1 MKQETTTRAPAQAG
15 AAPAQQQAAATPAH
29 QQQAQRSYAQGL
41 QQKGEAP
48 GEAQAAA
55 KQGPPASGLDA
66 VGNYLD
72 NFKVKRGEFV
82 DLDFK
87 VQVPA
92 AQLPGAMIRLAT
104 KGSFAVDQAGNK
116 EMEAT
121 VGVGL
126 GWTLFE
132 VIKANVML
140 NFTMKLSGKDLG
152 AAFVDALKQNVA
164 MHLRASGVDKQL
176 SELYRLATVGP
187 TSDEKRSALIPI
199 FGTVDAMK
207 IALAKYQ
214 KDRIVSNYRA
224 YREFFKNNPEVGFE
238 TSAALTGTAEAGK
251 STKGGVTAEVRAG
264 LEDVNKKN
272 AKAFV
277 EGSWEV
283 YLVRGNNTVKFKV
296 SRRDREDGS
305 QLLRVAVK
313 STYSI
318 AKHLSMNQ
326 AAGAFAKG
334 IGPALQL
341 MVGAAGKTKDK
352 GGLPEL
358 SMLANAA
365 LDTAG
370 SLGSASKHLDSLV
383 GLDANLDRVDGVWSK
398 HSAKLKSMTQM
409 GTGTKESV
417 NIGVA
422 KVEANVQIGTFVD
435 VSNDFAAALKA

>member
-1 MKQETTTRAPAQAG
+1 MKHETTTRAPAQAG
-15 AAPAQQQAAATPAH
+15 ATPAAPAHAAGAPAH
-29 QQQAQRSYAQGL
+29 QQQAQQAYAQGL
-41 QQKGEAP
+41 QQKGE
-48 GEAQAAA
+48 GAQGAAA
-55 KQGPPASGLDA
+55 KQPPPTSGLEA

-116 EMEAT
+116 DMEAT

-152 AAFVDALKQNVA
+152 AAFVDALKQNLA

-176 SELYRLATVGP
+176 SELNRLATVGP
-187 TSDEKRSALIPI
+187 TSEEKRSALIPI

-251 STKGGVTAEVRAG
+251 TTKGGVTAEVRAG

-305 QLLRVAVK
+305 QLLRVGVK

-326 AAGAFAKG
+326 AAGTFAKG
-334 IGPALQL
+334 IGPALQV

-358 SMLANAA
+358 TTLANVA

-370 SLGSASKHLDSLV
+370 ALGSTSKHLDSLV
-383 GLDANLDRVDGVWSK
+383 GLDASLDRVDGVWSK